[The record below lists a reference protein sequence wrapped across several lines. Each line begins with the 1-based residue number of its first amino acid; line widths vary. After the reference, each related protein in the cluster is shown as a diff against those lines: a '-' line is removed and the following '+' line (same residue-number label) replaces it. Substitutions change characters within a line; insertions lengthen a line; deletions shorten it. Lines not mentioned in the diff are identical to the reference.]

1 MLLTVIVPVYNVER
15 YLARCVESILHQN
28 YSKLDVIL
36 IDDGS
41 TDGSGEMCDRYAK
54 MDERVKVIHCKNS
67 GVVSS
72 RVKGLECASGEVVTF
87 VDSDDWIEPDMY
99 SCMMD
104 VYRRHNPDIVSSGL
118 IIEDET
124 GRVIQQEFD
133 LYDKGMY
140 LAKQIREVIVKE
152 MMWSEDYGKRRITSS
167 VCNKI
172 FKLEMLKWVTSD
184 IDVNLTI
191 GEDAAITYPY
201 IARSRSI
208 FIINRGWYH
217 YVKRR
222 FSMISA
228 HSLKSF
234 EAILK
239 FKNYMKKIFVY
250 DEKLDDIAWQL
261 QQYVNVFLLEVIN
274 GVYEV
279 EMEKIR
285 FVFPYELIPAGSNI
299 VLYGMGQVGTSYW
312 HCLHGGEY
320 INQVICVDK
329 NYNRFTNEQMTI
341 YDPAVIYEKD
351 YDYIVIAVENEDWVK
366 EIRENLLKNNICEKK
381 IVWKKPKRI
390 I

>member
-1 MLLTVIVPVYNVER
+1 MRNQKFY
-15 YLARCVESILHQN
+15 H
-28 YSKLDVIL
+28 
-36 IDDGS
+36 
-41 TDGSGEMCDRYAK
+41 
-54 MDERVKVIHCKNS
+54 HC
-67 GVVSS
+67 
-72 RVKGLECASGEVVTF
+72 
-87 VDSDDWIEPDMY
+87 IE
-99 SCMMD
+99 
-104 VYRRHNPDIVSSGL
+104 NPH
-118 IIEDET
+118 
-124 GRVIQQEFD
+124 
-133 LYDKGMY
+133 
-140 LAKQIREVIVKE
+140 
-152 MMWSEDYGKRRITSS
+152 
-167 VCNKI
+167 
-172 FKLEMLKWVTSD
+172 
-184 IDVNLTI
+184 
-191 GEDAAITYPY
+191 
-201 IARSRSI
+201 I
-208 FIINRGWYH
+208 FI
-217 YVKRR
+217 KK
-222 FSMISA
+222 F
-228 HSLKSF
+228 
-234 EAILK
+234 ILK

-250 DEKLDDIAWQL
+250 DEKSDDIAWQL

-285 FVFPYELIPAGSNI
+285 FVFPYELIPEGSNI